1 MEETL
6 FKDRMVL
13 EYDHIPEMFR
23 FREDQTEQIC
33 RCIRPAIFGAC
44 PKNMILY
51 GSSGTG
57 KTTTVKKVFAEL
69 KEETHRIIPVFITCP
84 TVKTKYAVLKKIYRA
99 ALSQEPP
106 DRGVS
111 VQHLIDSIGRTLAE
125 RDAVLL
131 VCFDDALLLWHDHIL
146 EDVLDILLRMHEEY
160 QGFKAGVILTVNT
173 TNISPGVLSAASVL
187 SSPSVRSSASE
198 LSSES
203 VVTSASESP
212 SVSELSS
219 ASEFSRV
226 SALTGHHT
234 TEQSVCTK
242 TLDESIHAIFQPQKI
257 RFPSYK
263 EDEIRAIMTDLADKS
278 LRHDVISPDIMDII
292 ITETVHLGNLRTG
305 IDLLKTSV
313 EQAETKNRTAVSRAD
328 VRASLLIVRTTL
340 PPAVTRL
347 LDEQERQLLHAVA
360 GIVGGTGGMKGTDG
374 KDGPDGTEGREE
386 TEEPMISGDVYNK
399 LFETIPV
406 CYSFFAKR
414 MIKFSN
420 MGLVKLERVSMWGNS
435 RRILLQYG
443 AGCTGC
449 SSGASGASGPSGAS
463 GTSGDL
469 QNHG

>member
-1 MEETL
+1 MKKDIFSQGETL

-13 EYDHIPEMFR
+13 EYDYIPEMFR
-23 FREDQTEQIC
+23 LREKQMEQIY
-33 RCIRPAIFGAC
+33 RCIRPAFFGAC
-44 PKNMILY
+44 PKNMILH
-51 GSSGTG
+51 GPSGTG
-57 KTTTVKKVFAEL
+57 KTTTVKRVFERL
-69 KEETHRIIPVFITCP
+69 KKEKTRITPVLITCP

-99 ALSQEPP
+99 ALNQEPP

-131 VCFDDALLLWHDHIL
+131 VCFDDAFLLWHDHIL

-173 TNISPGVLSAASVL
+173 TNIFPGVLSAASIL
-187 SSPSVRSSASE
+187 SSTPGVS
-198 LSSES
+198 
-203 VVTSASESP
+203 TASESP
-212 SVSELSS
+212 SGVSTASELSS
-219 ASEFSRV
+219 AST
-226 SALTGHHT
+226 LTQHRT

-242 TLDESIHAIFQPQKI
+242 TLYESIHAIFQPQKI

-278 LRHDVISPDIMDII
+278 LRQDVISPEIMDII

-328 VRASLLIVRTTL
+328 VRASLTIVQTTL

-360 GIVGGTGGMKGTDG
+360 GIVGGTGGTKGTDG
-374 KDGPDGTEGREE
+374 TGG

-399 LFETIPV
+399 LSETIPV

-420 MGLVKLERVSMWGNS
+420 MGLVKLERVRMWGNS
-435 RRILLQYG
+435 RRILIQYG
-443 AGCTGC
+443 AGGGDCAVGP
-449 SSGASGASGPSGAS
+449 GYASGVAR
-463 GTSGDL
+463 DQ